1 MPDKKPN
8 PDDDHHV
15 PTVAI
20 NNVPITSSIPLTTE
34 EPVRRPWLKTELE
47 ELNNEAETYP
57 EDANIADED
66 DDTSNTSGTA
76 DSDEDSLTG
85 QNKIKNIIAAEE
97 EDDDASAGEQIIE
110 SPKQPQEDEFKGGDI
125 MAYLSREMSEYQEK
139 QDDMTN
145 EYERKVRQAETE
157 DELLQASDPDLLR
170 RTESNRHIPYEE
182 AVQPPKRSST
192 IHGQS
197 DSTQREL
204 LVFSD
209 NPTVIEE
216 PTKLSVVQYYGA
228 GKSGVLP
235 VAYRSKRKPRSYLV
249 ACDFSKE
256 SLYAIEWTMGT
267 MMRDGDE
274 LHVAT
279 VANRDDN
286 PDVVKAT
293 GLDPMGELHATSDAL
308 TTEAKK
314 LLGQMMLFNIKLVTH
329 AMIGR
334 VKDVLKSL
342 TREHNYTMLVCGSR
356 GRGSVRTY
364 VGIMSVW
371 DISANTVLYRLLMG
385 SVSTYLVHKSP
396 VPVAVIRR
404 QKKKKRVK
412 HQTVEAH
419 SLSESKL
426 TAM

>member
-1 MPDKKPN
+1 MPDKPN
-8 PDDDHHV
+8 PEDNHHV

-47 ELNNEAETYP
+47 ELNDAAETYP

-66 DDTSNTSGTA
+66 DDTSNASDTA
-76 DSDEDSLTG
+76 DSDQDSITG
-85 QNKIKNIIAAEE
+85 QNKIKNIIAAEKE
-97 EDDDASAGEQIIE
+97 DEAGEEIIEVPEQQHQEDD
-110 SPKQPQEDEFKGGDI
+110 FKGGDI
-125 MAYLSREMSEYQEK
+125 MACLSREMSEYQEK

-157 DELLQASDPDLLR
+157 EDLLQASDPDLLR

-182 AVQPPKRSST
+182 VAQTPKRFNT

-197 DSTQREL
+197 DQTHRDL

-216 PTKLSVVQYYGA
+216 PTKLRVVQYYGA

-235 VAYRSKRKPRSYLV
+235 AAYRSKRKPRSYLV

-308 TTEAKK
+308 TAEAKK

-342 TREHNYTMLVCGSR
+342 TREHSYTMLVCGSR
-356 GRGSVRTY
+356 GRGSVRT
-364 VGIMSVW
+364 
-371 DISANTVLYRLLMG
+371 LLMG
-385 SVSTYLVHKSP
+385 SVSTYLMHKSP

-419 SLSESKL
+419 SLSESVKSGHL
-426 TAM
+426 HVDELS

>member
-1 MPDKKPN
+1 MPDNPN
-8 PDDDHHV
+8 PDDDHHA

-47 ELNNEAETYP
+47 ELNNEPETYP

-66 DDTSNTSGTA
+66 DDTSNASDTA
-76 DSDEDSLTG
+76 DSDEDSITG
-85 QNKIKNIIAAEE
+85 QNKIKNIIAAEKKN
-97 EDDDASAGEQIIE
+97 EDDSVGEEIVEEPEQQR
-110 SPKQPQEDEFKGGDI
+110 KDEFKGGDI
-125 MAYLSREMSEYQEK
+125 LACLAREMSEYQEK

-157 DELLQASDPDLLR
+157 DDLLQASDPDLLR
-170 RTESNRHIPYEE
+170 RTESNRHIPYDE
-182 AVQPPKRSST
+182 VVKPPKRSDT

-197 DSTQREL
+197 DETQRDL

-209 NPTVIEE
+209 NPTVIEQ
-216 PTKLSVVQYYGA
+216 PTQLSVVQYYGA

-235 VAYRSKRKPRSYLV
+235 AAYRSKRKPRSYLV

-256 SLYAIEWTMGT
+256 SLYAMEWTMGT

-279 VANRDDN
+279 IANRDDN

-293 GLDPMGELHATSDAL
+293 GLDPTGELHATSDAL
-308 TTEAKK
+308 IAEAKK

-334 VKDVLKSL
+334 VKDMLKSL

-356 GRGSVRTY
+356 GRGSVRT
-364 VGIMSVW
+364 
-371 DISANTVLYRLLMG
+371 LLMG

-412 HQTVEAH
+412 HQIVEAH
-419 SLSESKL
+419 SLSESVKSGHL
-426 TAM
+426 HVDELS

>member
-1 MPDKKPN
+1 MSVKPKSDK
-8 PDDDHHV
+8 HV

-20 NNVPITSSIPLTTE
+20 NNVPITSAIPLTTE
-34 EPVRRPWLKTELE
+34 EPVRRPWLKTELQ
-47 ELNNEAETYP
+47 ELNNEAEEYP

-66 DDTSNTSGTA
+66 DDTSNASDTA
-76 DSDEDSLTG
+76 DSDEDSITG
-85 QNKIKNIIAAEE
+85 QNKIKNIIAANDKDESDGEE
-97 EDDDASAGEQIIE
+97 IVEEQS
-110 SPKQPQEDEFKGGDI
+110 SPRKEEFKGGDI
-125 MAYLSREMSEYQEK
+125 MAYLSREMSDYQAK
-139 QDDMTN
+139 QDSMTN

-157 DELLQASDPDLLR
+157 DDLLQASDPDLLR
-170 RTESNRHIPYEE
+170 RTESNRHIPYEGTI
-182 AVQPPKRSST
+182 QPPKRSNTLHS
-192 IHGQS
+192 QS
-197 DSTQREL
+197 DQIQKDL

-216 PTKLSVVQYYGA
+216 STKLRVVQYYGA
-228 GKSGVLP
+228 GKGGIMP
-235 VAYRSKRKPRSYLV
+235 AEFRSKRRPKSYLV

-293 GLDPMGELHATSDAL
+293 GLDPKGELHATSDAL
-308 TTEAKK
+308 ITEAKK

-342 TREHNYTMLVCGSR
+342 TREHDYTMLVCGSR
-356 GRGSVRTY
+356 GRGSVRT
-364 VGIMSVW
+364 
-371 DISANTVLYRLLMG
+371 LLMG
-385 SVSTYLVHKSP
+385 SISTYLIHKSP
-396 VPVAVIRR
+396 IPVAVIRR

-412 HQTVEAH
+412 HQVVEAH
-419 SLSESKL
+419 SLSESVKSGHL
-426 TAM
+426 HVDELS

>member
-1 MPDKKPN
+1 MSKKLESDK
-8 PDDDHHV
+8 HV

-20 NNVPITSSIPLTTE
+20 NNVPITNTIPFTTE
-34 EPVRRPWLKTELE
+34 EPVRRPWLKTELQ

-57 EDANIADED
+57 EDADVADED
-66 DDTSNTSGTA
+66 DDTSNASDTA
-76 DSDEDSLTG
+76 DSDEDSITG
-85 QNKIKNIIAAEE
+85 QNKIKNIIAANNLDKSDEEGVIIQEQSSPKKEEE
-97 EDDDASAGEQIIE
+97 EDD
-110 SPKQPQEDEFKGGDI
+110 FKGSDI
-125 MAYLSREMSEYQEK
+125 MAYLSREMSDYQEK
-139 QDDMTN
+139 QDNMTQ
-145 EYERKVRQAETE
+145 EYERKVSQAETE
-157 DELLQASDPDLLR
+157 DDLLQASDPDLLR
-170 RTESNRHIPYEE
+170 RTESNRHIPY
-182 AVQPPKRSST
+182 QDTIPPPKRSNT

-197 DSTQREL
+197 DQIHKDL

-216 PTKLSVVQYYGA
+216 PTKLRVVQYYGA
-228 GKSGVLP
+228 GRSGVMP
-235 VAYRSKRKPRSYLV
+235 AEFRSKRRPKSYLV

-293 GLDPMGELHATSDAL
+293 GLDPKGELHATSDAL
-308 TTEAKK
+308 ITEAKK

-356 GRGSVRTY
+356 GRGSVR
-364 VGIMSVW
+364 
-371 DISANTVLYRLLMG
+371 NLLMG

-404 QKKKKRVK
+404 QKKKKKVK
-412 HQTVEAH
+412 HQVVEAQP
-419 SLSESKL
+419 LSESVKSGHL
-426 TAM
+426 HVDELS